1 MLNKNLGNILLA
13 TLLAMQFS
21 FSDRVRSEL
30 LALRCS
36 LNTTKARISETVCH
50 KSEAFEA
57 KKLVTDK
64 LFIAEEQIT
73 ASKLALVERRLEI
86 LDKN

>member
-1 MLNKNLGNILLA
+1 MLKKNLGNILLA
-13 TLLAMQFS
+13 TLFAMQFS

-30 LALRCS
+30 LALRHN
-36 LNTTKARISETVCH
+36 LNTTKARISEIVCR

-57 KKLVTDK
+57 KKLATDK

-73 ASKLALVERRLEI
+73 AATIAQVERRLEI